1 MLFRSMST
9 YSLPSSPESVSD
21 EDNHPN
27 RRGWWEAP
35 EEPEEKPPKR
45 VRRRRQPWAS
55 GPFVHNPDPDEV
67 KKIANRSDKELQ
79 RLLAILEKE
88 KKELAADEEREEN
101 KAAARERRARL
112 KLREREDK
120 RIRDDNLRALSNRE
134 MADRAADW
142 KAAAPASAL
151 PAPSME

>member
-1 MLFRSMST
+1 MST

-27 RRGWWEAP
+27 RRYWWEAP

-67 KKIANRSDKELQ
+67 KKIANRCNKKRQ
-79 RLLAILEKE
+79 RVLAILENKE
-88 KKELAADEEREEN
+88 KKELDADEEREEE

-112 KLREREDK
+112 KPREREDK
-120 RIRDDNLRALSNRE
+120 RIREDNLRALSNRE

-142 KAAAPASAL
+142 RAAAAAASASAL
-151 PAPSME
+151 PAPPME